1 MTISRRGLFVA
12 ALPAWATI
20 AHAAV
25 PAPTYKNA
33 FLQAGYSQAQVDAK
47 VADAFNHLF
56 VSRNKIYTEVG
67 TDKAYIYY
75 DAGRDVR
82 SEGMSY
88 GMMIAVQ
95 MNRKD
100 VFDRLWNWSKTYMQN
115 SSGPYAGYFAW
126 HCKTSGAKIDQNP
139 ASDGE
144 IYFATALFFAAHRWG
159 NGSSIYHYEAE
170 ANAILDTMINSE
182 ARGTALNMFDRNTKL
197 VKLTTTTWSAGV
209 TDPSYQLPAFFDLWA
224 SWAAQDNLFWADA
237 ATAARN
243 FLHITV
249 HPTTGLMPEYAL
261 MSNGAGYNTPS
272 ATGKQDFRYDAHRT
286 IQNLS
291 MDALWFGTDAAWQRA
306 EAARILIFFQG
317 QGINTYGAEWSLS
330 GTQLSQW
337 HDLSLVSMNAT
348 GALALDVPSNEAF
361 SRDFVQAF
369 WNAPLK
375 TDRYRYYHNLLAML
389 AYLQLSG
396 RYKIY

>member
-1 MTISRRGLFVA
+1 MITLRKFLFFS
-12 ALPAWATI
+12 ALAWVTVTQAQVPTPA
-20 AHAAV
+20 
-25 PAPTYKNA
+25 YKNA
-33 FLQAGYSQAQVDAK
+33 FVQAGYTEAQVDAK
-47 VADAFNHLF
+47 VAAAFDHLF

-67 TDKAYIYY
+67 ADKAYIYY

-100 VFDRLWNWSKTYMQN
+100 IFDRLWNWSKTYMYN
-115 SSGPYAGYFAW
+115 TSGAYAGYFAW

-159 NGSSIYHYEAE
+159 NGAGIYHYEAQ
-170 ANAILDTMINSE
+170 ANALLDTMINNE
-182 ARGTALNMFDRNTKL
+182 ARGTGPNMFDRATKL
-197 VKLTTTTWSAGV
+197 VKLTTTPWSEGV

-224 SWAAQDNLFWADA
+224 NWAARDNAFWAEA

-243 FLHITV
+243 FLHLTV

-261 MSNGAGYNTPS
+261 MANGVGHNTPT

-286 IQNLS
+286 IYN
-291 MDALWFGTDAAWQRA
+291 MAVDAHWFGTDATWQRA
-306 EAARILIFFQG
+306 AASRILIFFQG
-317 QGINTYGAEWSLS
+317 QGINTYGAEWTLA

-348 GALALDVPSNEAF
+348 GALALDVLSNEAF

-389 AYLQLSG
+389 AYLHLSG
-396 RYKIY
+396 NYRIH